1 MKQVKNSMTFTI
13 IVLLMTLVMIQLT
26 QAQGQLNLT
35 FRPSVSFPVE
45 DLGSTELKKGGGFEA
60 TWSYR
65 FIPRLA
71 AYAGWGWNTFRPEQS
86 DNSIAHFEETGYR
99 FGLQFIQPLNTESK
113 LNILLSAGGVG
124 NHIETENKQGE
135 IINDTGHG
143 LGWEV
148 DAGLSIPL
156 NDRWQ
161 IIPGIRYHALS
172 RERTNG
178 TAKES
183 VDLNYI
189 SVGVGVSWTLAGYD

>member
-1 MKQVKNSMTFTI
+1 MKQVKNSMIFTI
-13 IVLLMTLVMIQLT
+13 AVMMMSMVIVQLT
-26 QAQGQLNLT
+26 QAQGQLNVT
-35 FRPSVSFPVE
+35 FRPTFSFPVK
-45 DLGSTELKKGGGFEA
+45 DLGATELKKGGGFEA
-60 TWSYR
+60 TVSYR

-86 DNSIAHFEETGYR
+86 DNSIEHFEETGYR
-99 FGLQFIQPLNTESK
+99 FGLQFIHPLNTESK

-124 NHIETENKQGE
+124 NHIETENEQGD
-135 IINDTGHG
+135 IIYDTGHG

-148 DAGLSIPL
+148 DAALSIPL

-161 IIPGIRYHALS
+161 IVPGIRYHALS
-172 RERTNG
+172 REMTNG

-189 SVGVGVSWTLAGYD
+189 SVGVGVSWTLVGH